1 VLVQFH
7 KLEES
12 TNIVNF
18 VHLYPGPT
26 SSSNVFSHLI
36 ESLWLLDEKIYLRI
50 VRSTLDLQTLINSEA
65 LQLIKLAVF
74 LLQNGNGS
82 FRYHIAKV

>member
-26 SSSNVFSHLI
+26 SFSNVFSHLI

-50 VRSTLDLQTLINSEA
+50 VRTLDLQTLINSEA

-74 LLQNGNGS
+74 LLQNDNGG
-82 FRYHIAKV
+82 FRYHIAKI